1 MSNLSKLIMSIQVL
15 ILILLFTVVIAYLA
29 AKEGAKFRK
38 KSEAKWK
45 DTASKDGNEPAGEH
59 ESTVTAGEASNKED
73 IPGEVLAA
81 IFMALHEEQEVVHDY
96 ENTVLTM
103 HRADQELLPWNSK
116 LYGLRQPPRR

>member
-1 MSNLSKLIMSIQVL
+1 MSTQVLL
-15 ILILLFTVVIAYLA
+15 ILIFLFTVVVAYFA
-29 AKEGAKFRK
+29 AREGAKFRK

-45 DTASKDGNEPAGEH
+45 NAASKAGSEPAGEH
-59 ESTVTAGEASNKED
+59 GSTMTAGATSNKEE
-73 IPGEVLAA
+73 IPEEVLAA

-103 HRADQELLPWNSK
+103 DRVIRNYSPWNSK

>member
-1 MSNLSKLIMSIQVL
+1 MSTTTLVL
-15 ILILLFTVVIAYLA
+15 IFLFTIVIVYFA

-45 DTASKDGNEPAGEH
+45 NAASKAGNEPGGAHG
-59 ESTVTAGEASNKED
+59 STATGGTTSDKEE

-103 HRADQELLPWNSK
+103 DRVIRNYSPWNSK
-116 LYGLRQPPRR
+116 LYGLRQLPRR